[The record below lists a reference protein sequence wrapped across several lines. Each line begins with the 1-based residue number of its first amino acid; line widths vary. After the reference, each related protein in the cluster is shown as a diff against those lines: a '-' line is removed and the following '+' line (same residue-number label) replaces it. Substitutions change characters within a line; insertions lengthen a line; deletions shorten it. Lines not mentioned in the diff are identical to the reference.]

1 MFPGIKIMRSILS
14 SSLTSMHGLFVGL
27 VIEIKQSCQD
37 SWSDLFI
44 RLVVRLCQLIN
55 VVDVIAEQGIF
66 SDAATS

>member
-1 MFPGIKIMRSILS
+1 
-14 SSLTSMHGLFVGL
+14 MHGLFVGL